1 MDFQP
6 RGIRIETERLVLRV
20 LGLEDFD
27 DYAAVSADPA
37 TFRFSERGPMSS
49 DEAWTRCSGTSAIGP

>member
-27 DYAAVSADPA
+27 DYAAVSADPRPFLGA
-37 TFRFSERGPMSS
+37 RS
-49 DEAWTRCSGTSAIGP
+49 DELGRSLDPPCSGTSAIGP

>member
-27 DYAAVSADPA
+27 DYAAVSADP
-37 TFRFSERGPMSS
+37 RPSVSR
-49 DEAWTRCSGTSAIGP
+49 SAVR